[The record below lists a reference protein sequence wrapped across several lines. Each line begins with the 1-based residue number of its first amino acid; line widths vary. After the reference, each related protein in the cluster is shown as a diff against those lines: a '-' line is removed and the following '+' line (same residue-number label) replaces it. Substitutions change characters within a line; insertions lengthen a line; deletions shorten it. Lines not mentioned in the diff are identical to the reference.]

1 MPKRLT
7 IPVEDIK
14 FWVNNILAHDEREI
28 TAMVGDLTPQQAY
41 RLATAAIL
49 EAALHKT
56 GNYKGYNYLGLP
68 ADPQEFPQWE
78 KDGDKTRRR
87 YY

>member
-1 MPKRLT
+1 MTTRKT
-7 IPVEDIK
+7 IAVEDIK
-14 FWVNNILAHDEREI
+14 FWVNNILAHDEKEI
-28 TAMVGDLTPQQAY
+28 SGMVAGLSPEQAY

-56 GNYKGYNYLGLP
+56 SQYKGYQYIDSAKAMEPN
-68 ADPQEFPQWE
+68 
-78 KDGDKTRRR
+78 GDKTRRR